1 VPALGLSARWVDR
14 RKPSWDE
21 LETLVDACAR
31 RGVGVLSHAEL
42 RTLALLYRQTA
53 ADLSVARD
61 DPASAPLA
69 RYLNTLLGRAHNLI
83 YSADG
88 AEARG
93 IVHFYARVFPA
104 VFRQTLPYT
113 LAAVALFAA
122 GMAAGAAI
130 AWTDPGFER
139 LILGGGMMDTIET
152 GRMWTHSIVGIKPL
166 ASSAIMTNNLSVSFA
181 AFAGGIL
188 AGLGTIYL
196 MIFNG
201 ILIGVVAVA
210 CQRAGLSLSLWSF
223 VAPHGVLE
231 LPAIFIAGGAGL
243 LLGKGL
249 VAPGMLPRRESLTE
263 SAALA
268 VRLLLGVIPMLI
280 VAGLIEGFVSP
291 SDAPVVT
298 KFTIAASAFVLLTAY
313 VFLVGG
319 APPSRRDGPRLT
331 HQDHEG
337 H

>member
-1 VPALGLSARWVDR
+1 MPALGVSARWVDR
-14 RKPSWDE
+14 RKPYWDE
-21 LETLVDACAR
+21 LETLVNACAR

-61 DPASAPLA
+61 DPASTPLV

-83 YSADG
+83 YSGEAR
-88 AEARG
+88 EARG
-93 IVHFYARVFPA
+93 IIHFYARVFPA

-113 LAAVALFAA
+113 LAALALFAA
-122 GMAAGAAI
+122 GMVAGVAI
-130 AWTDPGFER
+130 AWTDPGFQR
-139 LILGGGMMDTIET
+139 LLLGSGMMDTIET
-152 GRMWTHSIVGIKPL
+152 GRMWTHSIVSIKPL

-188 AGLGTIYL
+188 AGLGTIYM

-201 ILIGVVAVA
+201 VLIGVIAVA
-210 CQRAGLSLSLWSF
+210 CHQAGMSLSLWSF

-243 LLGKGL
+243 LVAKGL
-249 VAPGMLPRRESLTE
+249 LAPGMLTRRDSLTDA
-263 SAALA
+263 AALA

-291 SDAPVVT
+291 SDAPTAT
-298 KFTIAASAFVLLTAY
+298 KFAIAASGFVLLVSY
-313 VFLVGG
+313 VSFVRRPATPDS
-319 APPSRRDGPRLT
+319 AP
-331 HQDHEG
+331 
-337 H
+337 